1 MALSNLVTPVYN
13 HWCFFLDGQII
24 SFLQKKWRCLKKKKK
39 RHRTSRSHGRKCFIF
54 PECFRGYRLPQRA
67 RMKDD
72 LAPCSNSLWLS
83 TSAETITSVSV
94 EEDVPGNNSASF
106 ALSRSGFFILLS
118 LIFKVGFSSVSV
130 SRIPSSSL
138 ASVCFWH
145 RGASQGVTARW
156 ASDVKHVCSLVLW
169 RLNQAEGEGRRLELH
184 L

>member
-1 MALSNLVTPVYN
+1 MEM
-13 HWCFFLDGQII
+13 F
-24 SFLQKKWRCLKKKKK
+24 KKKKKKK
-39 RHRTSRSHGRKCFIF
+39 RRRRHRTSGSHGRKCFIF

-72 LAPCSNSLWLS
+72 LAPCSNSLSPCSNALWLS
-83 TSAETITSVSV
+83 HLLKPSHLSQWRKTYREIIPLPLLCPALVS
-94 EEDVPGNNSASF
+94 SSF
-106 ALSRSGFFILLS
+106 FLSF
-118 LIFKVGFSSVSV
+118 FKVGFNSVSV

-184 L
+184 LWHKTSQGITSS